1 MVQRY
6 KSLSVTEQTTSMRL
20 AWHATVTRAT
30 TVMEWSM
37 VMMVDTVVFDDMRG
51 DEKIEDEGR
60 LRRGGAQVKDR
71 RKGWAR
77 RGLGAKK

>member
-6 KSLSVTEQTTSMRL
+6 RSLSVTKQTTSMRL

-37 VMMVDTVVFDDMRG
+37 VRMVDAVVWM
-51 DEKIEDEGR
+51 I
-60 LRRGGAQVKDR
+60 
-71 RKGWAR
+71 
-77 RGLGAKK
+77 